1 MEEGTGKATSQRKEP
16 TPWQAGGRVAPKGQS
31 DSPEAAGHRKRVRGP
46 VPASLKT
53 AVTYGGDLSRE
64 VMGWTGQAG
73 ESPPPSPPPPAGA
86 CTLPPLDLTWCVGIT
101 GAEGMRCKDS
111 RLWRSRCSSCSFP

>member
-73 ESPPPSPPPPAGA
+73 ESPPPSPPPPRRS
-86 CTLPPLDLTWCVGIT
+86 LHPPSPGPHLVRGDHRGRGDAVQGLQALEESV
-101 GAEGMRCKDS
+101 
-111 RLWRSRCSSCSFP
+111 